1 VEKVVAYSR
10 RIGNSKTTGP
20 IARRFRDL
28 VMPLALKHL
37 ASSNSHTWPY
47 ACHVGWDEKV
57 PA

>member
-1 VEKVVAYSR
+1 MVAYSR